1 MKHWHQSYRSL
12 QSGTMSGYAVVKQD
26 VALGRGL
33 FIRGYTVTLDGKF
46 HDFFKHP
53 EQARRYVERANEE
66 LTRDG

>member
-1 MKHWHQSYRSL
+1 
-12 QSGTMSGYAVVKQD
+12 MSGYAMVKQD

-33 FIRGYTVTLDGKF
+33 FISGYVVTLDGKF

>member
-1 MKHWHQSYRSL
+1 M
-12 QSGTMSGYAVVKQD
+12 VKQD

-33 FIRGYTVTLDGKF
+33 FISGYTVTVDGKF
-46 HDFFKHP
+46 HEVFRHP

>member
-1 MKHWHQSYRSL
+1 
-12 QSGTMSGYAVVKQD
+12 MSGYAMVKQD

-33 FIRGYTVTLDGKF
+33 FISGYTVTLDGKF
-46 HDFFKHP
+46 HNFFRHP